1 MVVNLIGA
9 VVFQNR
15 KAIREGEDKE
25 SEIFEMVII
34 AEGDLEKEL
43 VFPKKQM
50 LNNPGIIYE
59 VIDYYYIQK
68 SDAKF
73 PI

>member
-1 MVVNLIGA
+1 
-9 VVFQNR
+9 
-15 KAIREGEDKE
+15 
-25 SEIFEMVII
+25 MVII